1 MKTLF
6 SILMIIMMIV
16 LVMIIIKEILQE
28 DIYYKCDIDEEVSLK
43 YDLWSLLMYIKGKTK
58 KQIHIKEP
66 NFNKLVNDIK
76 QYKEDRKEE
85 VKENEIQ
92 EV

>member
-6 SILMIIMMIV
+6 SILMIIMIII

-28 DIYYKCDIDEEVSLK
+28 DIYNKCDIDEEVSLK
-43 YDLWSLLMYIKGKTK
+43 YDLWSLLMYIKTK

-66 NFNKLVNDIK
+66 NLNKLVNDIK
-76 QYKEDRKEE
+76 QHKEDRKEE

>member
-6 SILMIIMMIV
+6 SILMIVMMIV

-43 YDLWSLLMYIKGKTK
+43 YDLWSLLMYIKNKTK
-58 KQIHIKEP
+58 KQIKDP
-66 NFNKLVNDIK
+66 NFDKLVNDIK
-76 QYKEDRKEE
+76 QHKEDRKEE

>member
-6 SILMIIMMIV
+6 SILMIVMMVV

-43 YDLWSLLMYIKGKTK
+43 YDLWSLLMYIKSKTR
-58 KQIHIKEP
+58 KQIKEP
-66 NFNKLVNDIK
+66 NFDKLVNDIK
-76 QYKEDRKEE
+76 HCEEDRKEE

>member
-43 YDLWSLLMYIKGKTK
+43 YDLWSLLMYINSKTK
-58 KQIHIKEP
+58 KQIQIKEP
-66 NFNKLVNDIK
+66 NFDKLVNDIK
-76 QYKEDRKEE
+76 QHKDDRKEE

-92 EV
+92 EI